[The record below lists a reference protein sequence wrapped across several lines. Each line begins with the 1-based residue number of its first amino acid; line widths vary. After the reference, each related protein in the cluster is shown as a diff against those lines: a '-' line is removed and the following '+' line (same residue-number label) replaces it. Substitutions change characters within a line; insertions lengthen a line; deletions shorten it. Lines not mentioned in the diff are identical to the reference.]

1 MRLNFHVLLA
11 ILVYRITPG
20 RARSLPSHIC
30 QACVCTCLCQCRFKR
45 CRSGRKWEETAFF
58 FFPVLALMWPSFEST
73 GGGKKYALPAKK
85 INKKQHLALKCSFSR
100 EAGGIRRS
108 SVGFTET
115 YEGSLSGRRAH
126 TRSRLIVL
134 TAGKHRRRLPL
145 CVCSCS
151 AEASPCTSE
160 TG

>member
-1 MRLNFHVLLA
+1 MESLLEVRAHFRLIFVKRVC
-11 ILVYRITPG
+11 VYLSVSVPFQTV
-20 RARSLPSHIC
+20 
-30 QACVCTCLCQCRFKR
+30 QE
-45 CRSGRKWEETAFF
+45 WEEMGGNSFF
-58 FFPVLALMWPSFEST
+58 FFSPVLALMWPSFESA
-73 GGGKKYALPAKK
+73 GGGKKCALPAKK